1 MIFTCFIAL
10 LCYPLVVLSI
20 DLTLVPDQKGT
31 NIVLACIAKISS
43 SQIFSRDDQQLVR
56 RIAYTETT
64 DGLELITYSGSNN
77 NGGIWQLSE
86 SKYLETKSDTTYFQ
100 EIEDTFKINWALTSW
115 VDLRKPFFSALAARL
130 YLELKVNDTS
140 DDFHFSTDIPSQSNF
155 WITMFTNSSKT
166 EDDYAAAAIL
176 LNEQERK
183 NKIITLPCSAVPI
196 DANFSLIFNRL

>member
-1 MIFTCFIAL
+1 M
-10 LCYPLVVLSI
+10 LSI
-20 DLTLVPDQKGT
+20 DLTLMPDQTGT
-31 NIVLACIAKISS
+31 KILLACIAKISS

-115 VDLRKPFFSALAARL
+115 VDLRKVS
-130 YLELKVNDTS
+130 
-140 DDFHFSTDIPSQSNF
+140 
-155 WITMFTNSSKT
+155 
-166 EDDYAAAAIL
+166 
-176 LNEQERK
+176 
-183 NKIITLPCSAVPI
+183 
-196 DANFSLIFNRL
+196 